1 MTPAIPLLA
10 LSCAWA
16 HADVV
21 RVMPS
26 KAIEFAAFD
35 AYKKVL
41 CRQDPETGVYIQGS
55 ASSALAGGAA
65 GASQPAW
72 PAWLPG

>member
-1 MTPAIPLLA
+1 
-10 LSCAWA
+10 
-16 HADVV
+16 
-21 RVMPS
+21 MPS

-41 CRQDPETGVYIQGS
+41 CKRDSTTGAYVQGA

-65 GASQPAW
+65 GAPV
-72 PAWLPG
+72 PY